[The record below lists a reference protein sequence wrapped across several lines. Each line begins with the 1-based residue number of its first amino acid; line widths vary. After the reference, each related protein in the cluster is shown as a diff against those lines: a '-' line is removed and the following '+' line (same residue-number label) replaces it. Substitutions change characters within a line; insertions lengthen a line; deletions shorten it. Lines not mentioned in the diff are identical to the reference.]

1 METISLATSLNSA
14 GLAHARK
21 LIKAGR
27 VTQTASW
34 DGPSPEAEN
43 SYIEREG
50 WDDFGDWF
58 LGHNTEANAETKG
71 RYRYPFTDNFR
82 TVSLNGL
89 RAIRT
94 RSAQTGEEDIFNAAG
109 GLMDSARAKVEAR
122 SLRAWTF
129 QVGPQGV
136 NRDARVI
143 NDISIISVGEAKG
156 HGILITQNT
165 LRDAAT
171 KLLDRKLPAYITHR
185 NAMGDRL
192 LDEVGFFSGFYLDGD
207 RIRARVFEAFESFE
221 KFQAERFERLFEM
234 AENMPDNFGVSLV
247 FEGNLVWET
256 NSGPVEYAGMSSR
269 PGDALNEL
277 PSVQMVD
284 IQSADFV
291 DNPAANASLFSN
303 PDYEKNNPNP
313 MNTETP
319 TTDVIELEGNGSASA
334 ELEKRLAAEGNGE
347 ASPSGDAQ
355 PEPEAPKKKSRKKK
369 QLDAEAAPI
378 EVLEDAEAPEASA
391 DPIELA
397 FAEYKTRVE
406 ERDRIIADMST
417 ELTKARAEVGRLNE
431 LIAGTDPVEEDCA
444 PDEALEVDA
453 EATKQALVSEYLET
467 HAGATRAIALIEV
480 YKANKNLFNQ
490 QTTTPQLN

>member
-1 METISLATSLNSA
+1 MATISLATSLNSA

-27 VTQTASW
+27 VSQSASW

-43 SYIEREG
+43 LYIEREG
-50 WDDFGDWF
+50 WEDFGDWF

-94 RSAQTGEEDIFNAAG
+94 RSAQTGEEDIFDAAG

-136 NRDARVI
+136 NREARVI

-192 LDEVGFFSGFYLDGD
+192 LDEVGFFSGFYLDGE
-207 RIRARVFEAFESFE
+207 RIRARVFQAFESFE
-221 KFQAERFERLFEM
+221 KFQTERFERLFEM

-247 FEGNLVWET
+247 FEGNLIWET
-256 NSGPVEYAGMSSR
+256 TAGPVEYAGMSSR

-291 DNPAANASLFSN
+291 DNPAANTSLFSN
-303 PDYEKNNPNP
+303 PLNEKNPNQ

-319 TTDVIELEGNGSASA
+319 TTDVIELEGDGSASA
-334 ELEKRLAAEGNGE
+334 ELEKRLAAEGNDE
-347 ASPSGDAQ
+347 AIPAKEEAQ
-355 PEPEAPKKKSRKKK
+355 PEPEEAKKKTRKKK
-369 QLDAEAAPI
+369 QLDAAPL

-391 DPIELA
+391 DGDPIELA

-406 ERDRIIADMST
+406 ERDRVIADMST
-417 ELTKARAEVGRLNE
+417 ELTKARAEVARLAE
-431 LIAGTDPVEEDCA
+431 LIAGADPVEEDCA
-444 PDEALEVDA
+444 PDEALEVDT
-453 EATKQALVSEYLET
+453 EVTKQALVTEYLET

-480 YKANKNLFNQ
+480 YKANKQLFNQ
-490 QTTTPQLN
+490 TTTHQNN